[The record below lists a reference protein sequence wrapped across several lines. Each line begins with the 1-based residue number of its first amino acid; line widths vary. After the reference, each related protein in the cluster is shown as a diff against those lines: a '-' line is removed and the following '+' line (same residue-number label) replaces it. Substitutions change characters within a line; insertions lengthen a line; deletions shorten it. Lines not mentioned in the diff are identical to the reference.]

1 MGFFSLSDILESLQK
16 ANQKRERERTVCGKR
31 MREKKDGST
40 L

>member
-16 ANQKRERERTVCGKR
+16 AKQERERERNVCGKR
-31 MREKKDGST
+31 VEEKKDGST